1 MCKANATIESKVSDL
16 VELLK
21 MQEDLNAEIEGI
33 KDEIKAYMDAEDAE
47 EMVSGDHI
55 VTFKAVTSKRIDTAA
70 LKKLLGDAL
79 EPYFRTTVSKR
90 FQIK

>member
-33 KDEIKAYMDAEDAE
+33 KDEIKAYM
-47 EMVSGDHI
+47 SS
-55 VTFKAVTSKRIDTAA
+55 TS
-70 LKKLLGDAL
+70 
-79 EPYFRTTVSKR
+79 V
-90 FQIK
+90 